1 MSRIRPYLR
10 LLRAPAVPTAASNI
24 LMGYLVANGSW
35 TPAVPLAI
43 LLLASIGIYTAGMVL
58 NDVVDADEDRRLR
71 PHRPIPSGEIKQ
83 NTARRIGWS
92 LLSGGVV
99 LSFAAGWI
107 GRFFDTD
114 VVVWKSG
121 AIGMCLGLAVVAYN
135 FWLKKYWFG
144 TIVLGVC
151 RCLNVLLGMS
161 VGMETASQSAFG
173 FTPLQWSI
181 AGGIGVYI
189 VGLSVLARREADE
202 VRRGQIAISL
212 SLMAIAIVWLASLIW
227 RSGDFRLQWL
237 SPDKKSVAS
246 SLFVII
252 FIPVLTRI
260 LRAFS
265 SKNAAHVQRAVTSS
279 LFSLVIIDAI
289 LCAAVGAGQTLLPI
303 LVALLIIP
311 SYVLSRWAYAT

>member
-92 LLSGGVV
+92 LLIGGVV
-99 LSFAAGWI
+99 LAFAAGWI
-107 GRFFDTD
+107 GQFVDAD

-135 FWLKKYWFG
+135 FWLKQFWIG
-144 TIVLGVC
+144 TIALGMC

-161 VGMETASQSAFG
+161 VGMNVTAHGVFG

-181 AGGIGVYI
+181 AVGIGLYVF
-189 VGLSVLARREADE
+189 GLSVLARREADE
-202 VRRGQIAISL
+202 VRRGQIAISFF
-212 SLMAIAIVWLASLIW
+212 LMTIAIVWLALLPWWSRDQRFL
-227 RSGDFRLQWL
+227 WL

-265 SKNAAHVQRAVTSS
+265 SKNTAHVQRAVTSS
-279 LFSLVIIDAI
+279 LFSLIIIDAI
-289 LCAAVGAGQTLLPI
+289 LCAAVGAGQTLLPM